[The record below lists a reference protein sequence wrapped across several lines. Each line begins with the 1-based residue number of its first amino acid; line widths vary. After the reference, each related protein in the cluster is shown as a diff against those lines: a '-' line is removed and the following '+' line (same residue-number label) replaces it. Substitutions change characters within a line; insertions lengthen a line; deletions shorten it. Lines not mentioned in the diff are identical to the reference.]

1 MVVLRVSLSGFGY
14 LCLPEIRNLVFPRW
28 EPVAMP
34 KVAVNEDG
42 DLYFGEDDV
51 RFAWQLLDVFTKPQ
65 ASLME
70 FRTHACLQS
79 RILPL
84 DTRHTVASLRRCQIV
99 RHVITALD
107 IG

>member
-14 LCLPEIRNLVFPRW
+14 LCLPEIRNLVLPRW

-42 DLYFGEDDV
+42 DFCFGEDYV
-51 RFAWQLLDVFTKPQ
+51 RFAWQLFEVFTKPQ

-70 FRTHACLQS
+70 CRPHTGFQS

-84 DTRHTVASLRRCQIV
+84 YT
-99 RHVITALD
+99 
-107 IG
+107 